1 MRFVSFLRVQ
11 MHSWNASVS
20 WTLQSTTSEKAS
32 IPRTLYIELDSLYRK
47 PPWKPQEYHCIEMFK
62 NVFYSLKFLLF
73 KSVLQKSVLLIFCF
87 EVTQTYKW
95 RRIISQNFLR
105 NLRSSTGRI
114 KNCTQMRFI
123 LFERVNLYL

>member
-1 MRFVSFLRVQ
+1 MRFASFLRVQ
-11 MHSWNASVS
+11 MHSWNASVL
-20 WTLQSTTSEKAS
+20 WTLQFTTSEKAS
-32 IPRTLYIELDSLYRK
+32 IPRMDSLYRK
-47 PPWKPQEYHCIEMFK
+47 SPWKPQEYHCIEMFK
-62 NVFYSLKFLLF
+62 NAFYSLKFLLF
-73 KSVLQKSVLLIFCF
+73 KSVLQKSILLIFCF

-123 LFERVNLYL
+123 LFERMNLYL